1 MKYDDEEV
9 LGNDLRHTVGRNE
22 LSFGMIVA
30 LTGDFIGDYTLG
42 IGEVD
47 QLSDTWDTWPTN
59 TVLRMVPKLA
69 ERLSNDREGIV
80 ERVINIMKN
89 KRGELKSVL
98 DCLSVDQASVMLLI
112 LLFSY
117 TLLQGFQN
125 SWSHAQ

>member
-1 MKYDDEEV
+1 
-9 LGNDLRHTVGRNE
+9 
-22 LSFGMIVA
+22 MIVA